1 MLLMICKPSSKR
13 MAMRS
18 SLDRV
23 TESDFIDHVDSCKIK
38 DFTPPRNS
46 TNIDES
52 EPNFDVLMAK
62 LDSLRQS

>member
-1 MLLMICKPSSKR
+1 
-13 MAMRS
+13 MRS